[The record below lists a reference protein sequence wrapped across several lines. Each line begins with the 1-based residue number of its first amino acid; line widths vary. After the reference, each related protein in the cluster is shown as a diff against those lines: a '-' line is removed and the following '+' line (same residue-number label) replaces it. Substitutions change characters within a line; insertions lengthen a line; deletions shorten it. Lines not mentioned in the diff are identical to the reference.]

1 MVKLAIPIIPM
12 LSDYCFSDPL
22 AMTKQEADQ
31 SISQGALWRLIAGDL
46 DSRRDDPMVF
56 PGKADRET
64 LTKMPPMILWS
75 SEFDLYYTE
84 TVRFAARVREAG
96 RLLE

>member
-1 MVKLAIPIIPM
+1 MKLAIPIIPM

-22 AMTKQEADQ
+22 AMTKHTAEGT
-31 SISQGALWRLIAGDL
+31 IMQGALWRLIAGDL
-46 DSRRDDPMVF
+46 ESRRDDPMVF

-64 LTKMPPMILWS
+64 LTKLPPMILWS

-84 TVRFAARVREAG
+84 TVRFAARIREAG

>member
-1 MVKLAIPIIPM
+1 MELEGGLHQDSRILKLKGRRCS
-12 LSDYCFSDPL
+12 LN
-22 AMTKQEADQ
+22 
-31 SISQGALWRLIAGDL
+31 
-46 DSRRDDPMVF
+46 RRDDPMVF

-64 LTKMPPMILWS
+64 LTKLPPMILWS